1 MKQSEEKKGT
11 QSAECINQW
20 GSLDNVL
27 SESLRVGEYFQYD
40 PLKEALNHRQRTD
53 NFIHLVEILAKLFPR
68 NMPQSFIF
76 L

>member
-40 PLKEALNHRQRTD
+40 RSFCCICLVATVMKFLTHYFLKLSNKGE
-53 NFIHLVEILAKLFPR
+53 
-68 NMPQSFIF
+68 S
-76 L
+76 